1 MHHFCAETRECPF
14 NTDQLFPDMIFAL
27 IPSVRNVIR
36 HSNYAEITILN
47 QSVIITLLCATR
59 KQRRPKDL
67 KCFKSIGSAAQRD
80 CHMFLALIS
89 PLMLILLLISSVV
102 RSATSLWWHHW
113 QLGRRCHTKPSG
125 QAHLSLLRETVSG
138 VTKINLKVTH
148 CHVLKVSDSFRGR
161 FMGLDLFWEG
171 LLADDETLHRGDAA
185 LKQESSK
192 VPHKPHQTSHR
203 YR

>member
-1 MHHFCAETRECPF
+1 M
-14 NTDQLFPDMIFAL
+14 
-27 IPSVRNVIR
+27 R
-36 HSNYAEITILN
+36 HNNYAEITILN
-47 QSVIITLLCATR
+47 QSLIITLLCATR
-59 KQRRPKDL
+59 KTKEA
-67 KCFKSIGSAAQRD
+67 KGFKVFKSIGRAAQRD

-171 LLADDETLHRGDAA
+171 LLADDEMLHRGEEEWN
-185 LKQESSK
+185 QESTRK
-192 VPHKPHQTSHR
+192 R
-203 YR
+203 DR